1 MILTDYYRFER
12 IAKKAK
18 HRMDCTASTESYPEF
33 ENRRATKAQ
42 RETEKRDAIKVGD
55 LIIYWV
61 APDSHMRADRK
72 RKADRS
78 ITIKSDN
85 LSSVY
90 NWQREGDYWFAYG
103 DFKGTTDAL
112 LFIYRMKE
120 VDAAIQAG
128 AVIEVFVARGKSN
141 ECNTLCN
148 LYSDGELDEEM
159 NALRQQVTKSVTEQ
173 EKP

>member
-1 MILTDYYRFER
+1 MILTDFYKFER

-42 RETEKRDAIKVGD
+42 RETEKRDAINIGD

-72 RKADRS
+72 RKSDRS

-90 NWQREGDYWFAYG
+90 NWQRDGDGWFAYG

-112 LFIYRMKE
+112 LFLYRVEE

-128 AVIEVFVARGKSN
+128 AIIEIFVARGKAN

-148 LYSDGELDEEM
+148 LYSDGELDEEI
-159 NALRQQVTKSVTEQ
+159 NALREQVTKTVTEK
-173 EKP
+173 EKL

>member
-1 MILTDYYRFER
+1 MILTDYYKFER

-42 RETEKRDAIKVGD
+42 RETERRDAISVGD

-61 APDSHMRADRK
+61 APDSHMRANRK

-90 NWQREGDYWFAYG
+90 NWQREGDGWFAYG

-112 LFIYRMKE
+112 LFIYQVKE
-120 VDAAIQAG
+120 VNAAIQKG

-141 ECNTLCN
+141 ECNTICN

-159 NALRQQVTKSVTEQ
+159 NTLRKQVAKEVTEPR
-173 EKP
+173 KP

>member
-12 IAKKAK
+12 VAKKAK

-33 ENRRATKAQ
+33 ENRRATKGY
-42 RETEKRDAIKVGD
+42 RETEKRDAIKIGD

-61 APDSHMRADRK
+61 APDSHMRANRK

-112 LFIYRMKE
+112 LFIYRVKE
-120 VDAAIQAG
+120 ADAAIQAG
-128 AVIEVFVARGKSN
+128 AVIEIFVSRGKSN

-148 LYSDGELDEEM
+148 LYTDGELDEEM
-159 NALRQQVTKSVTEQ
+159 NALREQVTKTVTEP

>member
-12 IAKKAK
+12 VAQKAK
-18 HRMDCTASTESYPEF
+18 HRMDCIASTESYPEF
-33 ENRRATKAQ
+33 ENRRATKAY
-42 RETEKRDAIKVGD
+42 RETKKRDAIKIGD

-90 NWQREGDYWFAYG
+90 NWQREGDYLVAYG

-112 LFIYRMKE
+112 LFIYRVKE
-120 VDAAIQAG
+120 TDAGIQAG
-128 AVIEVFVARGKSN
+128 SVIEVFVARGKSN
-141 ECNTLCN
+141 ECNALCN

-159 NALRQQVTKSVTEQ
+159 DALRKLVTKTVTKP
-173 EKP
+173 EKL

>member
-12 IAKKAK
+12 VAQKAK

-33 ENRRATKAQ
+33 ENRRATKVQ
-42 RETEKRDAIKVGD
+42 RETEKRDAIKIGD

-61 APDSHMRADRK
+61 ASDSHMRADRR

-78 ITIKSDN
+78 ITIKGDN

-90 NWQREGDYWFAYG
+90 NWQREGDSWFAYG
-103 DFKGTTDAL
+103 DVKGTTDAL
-112 LFIYRMKE
+112 LFIYHVE
-120 VDAAIQAG
+120 EANSVIQAG
-128 AVIEVFVARGKSN
+128 AVVEIFVARGKSN
-141 ECNTLCN
+141 ECNALCN

-159 NALRQQVTKSVTEQ
+159 EALRKQVTKTVTEP